1 MPNDILTPL
10 IFTLLYLL
18 STLNDTISNTLI
30 GITKVNIFLIL
41 MLSSWLSSFIFNVFG
56 MNFYIVLFIM
66 ILGQWL
72 LFYYLSK
79 KKIDKIKEKLVDV
92 DSIFKNKIGVI
103 KHHVN
108 GPYYLGVIEKDG
120 IIQDILVYSDKIL
133 EDNCNFVITGIDG
146 SKILAEKYN
155 NGTKFAQITKK

>member
-1 MPNDILTPL
+1 MPNDILLPL

-18 STLNDTISNTLI
+18 STLNDTIINTLM

-41 MLSSWLSSFIFNVFG
+41 MSSSWLSSFIFNVFG
-56 MNFYIVLFIM
+56 MNFYVVLFIM

-108 GPYYLGVIEKDG
+108 GSYYLGVIEKDG
-120 IIQDILVYSDKIL
+120 IIQDILVYSDKML

-146 SKILAEKYN
+146 SKILAEKYD
-155 NGTKFAQITKK
+155 GI

>member
-1 MPNDILTPL
+1 M
-10 IFTLLYLL
+10 
-18 STLNDTISNTLI
+18 
-30 GITKVNIFLIL
+30 GVTKVNLFLIL
-41 MLSSWLSSFIFNVFG
+41 MSSSWLSSFIFNVFG
-56 MNFYIVLFIM
+56 MNLYIVLFIM

-72 LFYYLSK
+72 LFYYLYK
-79 KKIDKIKEKLVDV
+79 KKIDKIKDKLVDV

-108 GPYYLGVIEKDG
+108 GSYYLGVIEKDG
-120 IIQDILVYSDKIL
+120 IIQDILVYSDKML

-155 NGTKFAQITKK
+155 GI

>member
-1 MPNDILTPL
+1 MPNDILLPL

-18 STLNDTISNTLI
+18 STLNDTIINALI

-41 MLSSWLSSFIFNVFG
+41 MSSSWLSSFIFNVFG

-108 GPYYLGVIEKDG
+108 GSYYLGVIEKDG
-120 IIQDILVYSDKIL
+120 IIQDILVYSDKML

-155 NGTKFAQITKK
+155 NGI

>member
-1 MPNDILTPL
+1 MPNDILLPL

-18 STLNDTISNTLI
+18 STLNDTISNTLM
-30 GITKVNIFLIL
+30 GVTKVNLFLIL
-41 MLSSWLSSFIFNVFG
+41 MSSSWLSSFIFNVFG
-56 MNFYIVLFIM
+56 MNLYIVLFIM

-72 LFYYLSK
+72 LFYYLYK
-79 KKIDKIKEKLVDV
+79 KKIDKIKDKLVDV

-108 GPYYLGVIEKDG
+108 GSYYLGVIEKDG
-120 IIQDILVYSDKIL
+120 IIQDILVYSDKML

-155 NGTKFAQITKK
+155 GI

>member
-1 MPNDILTPL
+1 MPNDILSPL

-41 MLSSWLSSFIFNVFG
+41 MSSSWLSSFIFNVFG
-56 MNFYIVLFIM
+56 MNFYIVLFII

-108 GPYYLGVIEKDG
+108 GSYYLGVIEKDG
-120 IIQDILVYSDKIL
+120 IIQDILVYSDKML

-155 NGTKFAQITKK
+155 GI

>member
-1 MPNDILTPL
+1 M
-10 IFTLLYLL
+10 
-18 STLNDTISNTLI
+18 
-30 GITKVNIFLIL
+30 GVTKVNLFLIL
-41 MLSSWLSSFIFNVFG
+41 MSSSWLSSFIFNVFG
-56 MNFYIVLFIM
+56 MNLYIVLFIM

-108 GPYYLGVIEKDG
+108 GSYYLGVIEKDG
-120 IIQDILVYSDKIL
+120 IIQDILVYSDKML

-146 SKILAEKYN
+146 SKIIAEKYN
-155 NGTKFAQITKK
+155 GI

>member
-1 MPNDILTPL
+1 MPNDILLPL

-18 STLNDTISNTLI
+18 STLNDTISNTLM
-30 GITKVNIFLIL
+30 GVTKVNLFLIL
-41 MLSSWLSSFIFNVFG
+41 MSSSWLSSFIFNVFG

-108 GPYYLGVIEKDG
+108 GSYYLGVIEKDG
-120 IIQDILVYSDKIL
+120 IIQDILVYSDKML

-155 NGTKFAQITKK
+155 NGI

>member
-1 MPNDILTPL
+1 M
-10 IFTLLYLL
+10 
-18 STLNDTISNTLI
+18 
-30 GITKVNIFLIL
+30 GVTKVNLFLIL
-41 MLSSWLSSFIFNVFG
+41 MSSSWLSSFIFNVFG
-56 MNFYIVLFIM
+56 MNLYIVLFIM

-79 KKIDKIKEKLVDV
+79 KKIDKIKDKLVDV

-108 GPYYLGVIEKDG
+108 GSYYLGVIEKDG
-120 IIQDILVYSDKIL
+120 IIQDILVYSDKML

-155 NGTKFAQITKK
+155 GI

>member
-1 MPNDILTPL
+1 MPNDILLPL

-18 STLNDTISNTLI
+18 STLNDTISNTLM
-30 GITKVNIFLIL
+30 GVTKVNLFLIL
-41 MLSSWLSSFIFNVFG
+41 MSSSWLSSFIFNVFG
-56 MNFYIVLFIM
+56 MNLYIVLFIM

-108 GPYYLGVIEKDG
+108 GSYYLGVIEKDG
-120 IIQDILVYSDKIL
+120 IIQDILVYSDKML

-155 NGTKFAQITKK
+155 GI

>member
-1 MPNDILTPL
+1 MPNDILSPL

-155 NGTKFAQITKK
+155 NGT

>member
-1 MPNDILTPL
+1 MPNDILLPL

-30 GITKVNIFLIL
+30 GITKVNILLIL

-56 MNFYIVLFIM
+56 MNFYIVLFII

-108 GPYYLGVIEKDG
+108 GSYYLGVIEKDG

-155 NGTKFAQITKK
+155 NGI

>member
-1 MPNDILTPL
+1 MPNDILLPL

-18 STLNDTISNTLI
+18 STLNDTISNTLM
-30 GITKVNIFLIL
+30 GVTKVNLFLIL
-41 MLSSWLSSFIFNVFG
+41 MSSSWLSSFIFNVFG
-56 MNFYIVLFIM
+56 MNLYIVLFIM

-79 KKIDKIKEKLVDV
+79 KKIDKIKDKLVDV

-108 GPYYLGVIEKDG
+108 GSYYLGVIEKDG
-120 IIQDILVYSDKIL
+120 IIQDILVYSDKML

-155 NGTKFAQITKK
+155 GI

>member
-1 MPNDILTPL
+1 MPNDILLPL

-108 GPYYLGVIEKDG
+108 GSYYLGVIEKDG

-155 NGTKFAQITKK
+155 NGT

>member
-1 MPNDILTPL
+1 MPNDILLPL

-18 STLNDTISNTLI
+18 STLNDTIINTLM

-41 MLSSWLSSFIFNVFG
+41 MSSSWLSSFIFNVFG
-56 MNFYIVLFIM
+56 MNLYIVLFII

-79 KKIDKIKEKLVDV
+79 KKIDKIKDKLVDV

-108 GPYYLGVIEKDG
+108 GSYYLGVIEKDG
-120 IIQDILVYSDKIL
+120 IIQDILVYSDKML

-155 NGTKFAQITKK
+155 GI

>member
-1 MPNDILTPL
+1 MPNDILLPL

-18 STLNDTISNTLI
+18 STLNDTIINTLM

-41 MLSSWLSSFIFNVFG
+41 MSSSWLSSFIFNVFG

-108 GPYYLGVIEKDG
+108 GSYYLGVIEKDG
-120 IIQDILVYSDKIL
+120 IIQDILVYSDKML

-146 SKILAEKYN
+146 SKILAEKYD
-155 NGTKFAQITKK
+155 GI

>member
-1 MPNDILTPL
+1 MPNDILSPL

-108 GPYYLGVIEKDG
+108 GSYYLGVIEKDG
-120 IIQDILVYSDKIL
+120 IIQDILVYSDKML

-155 NGTKFAQITKK
+155 NGT

>member
-1 MPNDILTPL
+1 MPNDILLPL

-18 STLNDTISNTLI
+18 STLNDTISNTLM

-41 MLSSWLSSFIFNVFG
+41 MSSSWLSSFIFNVFG

-108 GPYYLGVIEKDG
+108 GSYYLGVIEKDG
-120 IIQDILVYSDKIL
+120 IIQDILVYSDKML

-146 SKILAEKYN
+146 SKILVEKYN
-155 NGTKFAQITKK
+155 NGI

>member
-1 MPNDILTPL
+1 MPNDILLPL

-18 STLNDTISNTLI
+18 STLNDTISNTLM

-41 MLSSWLSSFIFNVFG
+41 MSSSWLSSFIFNVFG

-108 GPYYLGVIEKDG
+108 GSYYLGVIEKDG
-120 IIQDILVYSDKIL
+120 IIQDILVYSDKML

-155 NGTKFAQITKK
+155 NGI

>member
-1 MPNDILTPL
+1 MPNDILLPL

-18 STLNDTISNTLI
+18 STLNDTISNTLM

-41 MLSSWLSSFIFNVFG
+41 MSSSWLSSFIFNVFG

-108 GPYYLGVIEKDG
+108 GSYYLGVIEKDG
-120 IIQDILVYSDKIL
+120 IIQDILVYSDKML

-155 NGTKFAQITKK
+155 GI

>member
-1 MPNDILTPL
+1 MPNDILLPL

-18 STLNDTISNTLI
+18 STLNDTISNTLM

-41 MLSSWLSSFIFNVFG
+41 MSSSWLSSFIFNVFG
-56 MNFYIVLFIM
+56 MNFYVVLFIM

-108 GPYYLGVIEKDG
+108 GSYYLGVIEKDG

-155 NGTKFAQITKK
+155 NGI

>member
-1 MPNDILTPL
+1 MPNDILLPL

-56 MNFYIVLFIM
+56 MNFYIVLFII

-108 GPYYLGVIEKDG
+108 GSYYLGVIEKDG

-133 EDNCNFVITGIDG
+133 EDNSNFVITGIDG

-155 NGTKFAQITKK
+155 NGI

>member
-1 MPNDILTPL
+1 MPNDILLPL

-18 STLNDTISNTLI
+18 STLNDTISNTLM
-30 GITKVNIFLIL
+30 GVTKVNLFLIL
-41 MLSSWLSSFIFNVFG
+41 MSSSWLSSFIFNVFG
-56 MNFYIVLFIM
+56 MNLYIVLFIM

-79 KKIDKIKEKLVDV
+79 KKIDKIKDKLVDV

-103 KHHVN
+103 KHHFN
-108 GPYYLGVIEKDG
+108 GSYYLGVIEKDG
-120 IIQDILVYSDKIL
+120 IIQDILVYSDKML

-155 NGTKFAQITKK
+155 GT

>member
-1 MPNDILTPL
+1 MPNDILSPL

-108 GPYYLGVIEKDG
+108 GSYYLGVIEKDG

-155 NGTKFAQITKK
+155 IGT

>member
-1 MPNDILTPL
+1 MPNDILSPL

-18 STLNDTISNTLI
+18 STLNDTVINTLI

-41 MLSSWLSSFIFNVFG
+41 MSSSWLSSFIFNVFG
-56 MNFYIVLFIM
+56 MNFYVVLFIM

-108 GPYYLGVIEKDG
+108 GSYYLGVIEKDG
-120 IIQDILVYSDKIL
+120 IIQDILVYSDKML

-155 NGTKFAQITKK
+155 NGI

>member
-1 MPNDILTPL
+1 MPNDILLPL

-18 STLNDTISNTLI
+18 STLNDTISNTLM

-41 MLSSWLSSFIFNVFG
+41 MSSSWLSSFIFNVFG

-72 LFYYLSK
+72 LLYYLSK

-108 GPYYLGVIEKDG
+108 GSYYLGVIEKDG

-133 EDNCNFVITGIDG
+133 EDNSNFVITGIDG

-155 NGTKFAQITKK
+155 NGI

>member
-1 MPNDILTPL
+1 MPNDILLPL

-18 STLNDTISNTLI
+18 STLNDTISNTLM
-30 GITKVNIFLIL
+30 GVTKVNLFLIL
-41 MLSSWLSSFIFNVFG
+41 MSSSWLSSFIFNVFG
-56 MNFYIVLFIM
+56 MNLYIVLFIM

-79 KKIDKIKEKLVDV
+79 KKIDKIKDKLVDV

-108 GPYYLGVIEKDG
+108 GSYYLGVIEKDG

-146 SKILAEKYN
+146 SKILAEKYD
-155 NGTKFAQITKK
+155 GT

>member
-1 MPNDILTPL
+1 MPNDILLPL

-18 STLNDTISNTLI
+18 STLNDTISDTLM

-41 MLSSWLSSFIFNVFG
+41 MSSSWLSSFIFNVFG

-108 GPYYLGVIEKDG
+108 GSYYLGVIEKDG
-120 IIQDILVYSDKIL
+120 IIQDILVYSDKML

-155 NGTKFAQITKK
+155 NCI

>member
-1 MPNDILTPL
+1 MPNDILLPL

-155 NGTKFAQITKK
+155 NGI

>member
-1 MPNDILTPL
+1 MPNDILLPL

-18 STLNDTISNTLI
+18 STLNDTISNTLM
-30 GITKVNIFLIL
+30 GVTKVNLFLIL
-41 MLSSWLSSFIFNVFG
+41 MSSSWLSSFIFNVFG
-56 MNFYIVLFIM
+56 MNLYIVLFII

-108 GPYYLGVIEKDG
+108 GSYYLGVIEKDG
-120 IIQDILVYSDKIL
+120 IIQDILVYSDKML

-155 NGTKFAQITKK
+155 GI

>member
-1 MPNDILTPL
+1 M
-10 IFTLLYLL
+10 
-18 STLNDTISNTLI
+18 
-30 GITKVNIFLIL
+30 GVTKVNLFLIL
-41 MLSSWLSSFIFNVFG
+41 MSSSWLSSFIFNVFG
-56 MNFYIVLFIM
+56 MNLYIVLFIM

-79 KKIDKIKEKLVDV
+79 KKIDKIKDKLVDV

-108 GPYYLGVIEKDG
+108 GSYYLGVIEKDG
-120 IIQDILVYSDKIL
+120 IIQDILVYSDKML

-155 NGTKFAQITKK
+155 GT

>member
-1 MPNDILTPL
+1 MPNDILLPL

-18 STLNDTISNTLI
+18 STLNDTIINTLM

-41 MLSSWLSSFIFNVFG
+41 MSSSWLSSFIFNVFG

-108 GPYYLGVIEKDG
+108 GSYYLGVIEKDG
-120 IIQDILVYSDKIL
+120 IIQDILVYSDKML

-146 SKILAEKYN
+146 SKIIAEKYN
-155 NGTKFAQITKK
+155 GI

>member
-1 MPNDILTPL
+1 MPNDILLPL

-18 STLNDTISNTLI
+18 YTLNDTISNTLM
-30 GITKVNIFLIL
+30 GIIKVNIFLIL
-41 MLSSWLSSFIFNVFG
+41 MSSSWLSSFIFNVFG

-108 GPYYLGVIEKDG
+108 GSYYLGVIEKDG

-133 EDNCNFVITGIDG
+133 DDNCNFIITGIDG

-155 NGTKFAQITKK
+155 NGT

>member
-133 EDNCNFVITGIDG
+133 DDNCNFIITGIDG

-155 NGTKFAQITKK
+155 NGT

>member
-1 MPNDILTPL
+1 MPNDILLPL
-10 IFTLLYLL
+10 IFTLIYLL
-18 STLNDTISNTLI
+18 STLNDTINNTLM

-41 MLSSWLSSFIFNVFG
+41 MSSSWLSSFIFNVFG
-56 MNFYIVLFIM
+56 MNFYVVLFIM

-108 GPYYLGVIEKDG
+108 GSYYLGVIEKDG
-120 IIQDILVYSDKIL
+120 IIQDILVYSDKML

-155 NGTKFAQITKK
+155 GI

>member
-1 MPNDILTPL
+1 MPNDILLPL

-108 GPYYLGVIEKDG
+108 GSYYLGVIEKDG

-146 SKILAEKYN
+146 SKILAEKYD
-155 NGTKFAQITKK
+155 NGT

>member
-1 MPNDILTPL
+1 MPNDILSPL

-18 STLNDTISNTLI
+18 STLNDTIINTLM

-41 MLSSWLSSFIFNVFG
+41 MSSSWLSSFIFNVFG
-56 MNFYIVLFIM
+56 MNFYVVLFIM

-108 GPYYLGVIEKDG
+108 GSYYLGVIEKDG
-120 IIQDILVYSDKIL
+120 IIQDILVYSDKML

-155 NGTKFAQITKK
+155 NGT

>member
-1 MPNDILTPL
+1 M
-10 IFTLLYLL
+10 
-18 STLNDTISNTLI
+18 

-41 MLSSWLSSFIFNVFG
+41 MSSSWLSSFIFNVFG

-108 GPYYLGVIEKDG
+108 GSYYLGVIEKDG
-120 IIQDILVYSDKIL
+120 IIQDILVYSDKML

-155 NGTKFAQITKK
+155 GI

>member
-1 MPNDILTPL
+1 MPNDILLPL

-18 STLNDTISNTLI
+18 STLNDTISNTLM

-41 MLSSWLSSFIFNVFG
+41 MSSSWLSSFIFNVFG

-108 GPYYLGVIEKDG
+108 GSYYLGVIEKDG
-120 IIQDILVYSDKIL
+120 IIQDILVYSDKML

-155 NGTKFAQITKK
+155 DI